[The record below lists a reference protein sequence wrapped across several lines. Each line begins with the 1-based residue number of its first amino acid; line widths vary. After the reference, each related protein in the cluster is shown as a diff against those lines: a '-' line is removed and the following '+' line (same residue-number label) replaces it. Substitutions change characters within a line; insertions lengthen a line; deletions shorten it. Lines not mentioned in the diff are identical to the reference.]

1 VVACPADVV
10 VVSGRVGVVDP
21 VVLVGLV
28 VLVVEVVVVV
38 AGTRLYC
45 SPFGP
50 VTTTGALWGGY
61 RCSRIPNPI
70 KATIISRVDRRI
82 GSSRWT
88 GTDMYPTNLLCF
100 RSASGS
106 IGEEEAPLG

>member
-1 VVACPADVV
+1 M
-10 VVSGRVGVVDP
+10 
-21 VVLVGLV
+21 
-28 VLVVEVVVVV
+28 
-38 AGTRLYC
+38 
-45 SPFGP
+45 
-50 VTTTGALWGGY
+50 
-61 RCSRIPNPI
+61 

-106 IGEEEAPLG
+106 IGEDEALGPG